1 MCCKRCLV
9 RVKKE
14 HKVEETNEQE
24 KAPNSGEHTS
34 QMSPIHLELPMA
46 SFHLPSGSFICSDKA
61 CSHSKVLIT
70 EGQNS

>member
-1 MCCKRCLV
+1 MCFKRCLV

-34 QMSPIHLELPMA
+34 QMSPFLLELPMA
-46 SFHLPSGSFICSDKA
+46 SFHLPSGSFFCSDNVGA
-61 CSHSKVLIT
+61 
-70 EGQNS
+70 NS